1 MIQKSVLKK
10 IQEVLSTTPCHKA
23 YVFGSYANGTADKYS
38 DLDLVI
44 IAETNRPFVERFRD
58 FDTILEISP
67 VPVELI
73 IYTPNEFENMI
84 KKENPLVMNVLKEGK
99 CIYEKCA
106 A

>member
-44 IAETNRPFVERFRD
+44 IADTDRPFVERFRD
-58 FDTILEISP
+58 YYKILEISP
-67 VPVELI
+67 VPVELF
-73 IYTPNEFENMI
+73 IYTPDEFERMI
-84 KKENPLVMNVLKEGK
+84 EQKNPLITNVLQEGK